1 MTGRSIGVSRALND
15 NLMMFWIFETKGL
28 TY

>member
-1 MTGRSIGVSRALND
+1 
-15 NLMMFWIFETKGL
+15 MMFWIFETKGL